1 MVGEAI
7 IKLTTTNMG
16 QKHKHGVGNPTAAE
30 DRPGEIRQ
38 MKKQTDLIAA

>member
-7 IKLTTTNMG
+7 IKLMTNMG

-38 MKKQTDLIAA
+38 MRKQTDLIAA